1 MPSLLSTANQ
11 FVKMA
16 SANLPT
22 TIRAIYQIDPKRTTL
37 ELRRTPLP
45 KPAGPDDHLIKIK
58 ATAPCLGEL
67 GWEVNYPSLFP
78 PNRERVPGTEAA
90 GIVATS
96 PDSSPFKPGDE
107 VYFRLHARFPGC
119 LREYTI
125 VHTEELALK
134 PKSLD
139 WIEAT
144 ATPLSTLTAWQG
156 VFTQGNLNKHGI
168 RGDAEARAYNSKLRV
183 LITGAGGSVGT
194 WAVQFA
200 AAAGAGSVVA
210 QCSGANIEAA
220 KKAGATEIIDYK
232 KQSIDEWAKE
242 DPSREVDL
250 ILDCLGGQTLASCW
264 SAVKE
269 NGVLLSVVG
278 GPDELK
284 PESVTKKL
292 AKSTW
297 FLMDCKGEDLK
308 EIADFIDAR
317 GLKPQID
324 SVVEFDEF
332 QAAYDKVEQKK
343 AKGKVVIKVDI

>member
-1 MPSLLSTANQ
+1 MRTLFTAANQ
-11 FVKMA
+11 YIKMA
-16 SANLPT
+16 TANLPT
-22 TIRAIYQIDPKRTTL
+22 TIRAIYQQDPKLTTL
-37 ELRRTPLP
+37 KLVQTPIP
-45 KPAGPDDHLIKIK
+45 QPAGPQDHLIKIK
-58 ATAPCLGEL
+58 GTSPCLGEL
-67 GWEVNYPSLFP
+67 SWEVNFPDLFP

-90 GIVATS
+90 GIIATS
-96 PDSSPFKPGDE
+96 PPSSPFKPGDE

-134 PKSLD
+134 PKTLD
-139 WIEAT
+139 WVEAT

-156 VFTQGNLNKHGI
+156 LFSKGILNKNGI
-168 RGDAEARAYNSKLRV
+168 SGDADARAHNSKLRV
-183 LITGAGGSVGT
+183 LITGAGGSVGA
-194 WAVQFA
+194 WAVHFA
-200 AAAGAGSVVA
+200 AAAGAGAVVA
-210 QCSGANIEAA
+210 QCGSANIEAA
-220 KKAGATEIIDYK
+220 KKAGATEVIDYK
-232 KQSIDEWAKE
+232 KQSIAEWVQE
-242 DPSREVDL
+242 DASREVDL
-250 ILDCLGGQTLASCW
+250 VLDCVGGSSLAASW

-269 NGVLLSVVG
+269 NGVLLSVAAS
-278 GPDELK
+278 PDELK

-297 FLMDCKGEDLK
+297 FLMDCKGDDLK

-324 SVVEFDEF
+324 SVVDFEEF

>member
-1 MPSLLSTANQ
+1 MPNLLSTANQ
-11 FVKMA
+11 YIKMA
-16 SANLPT
+16 TANLPA
-22 TIRAIYQIDPKRTTL
+22 TIKAVYQQDPKLTTL
-37 ELRRTPLP
+37 KLLQTPIP
-45 KPAGPDDHLIKIK
+45 KPAGPEDHLIKIK

-67 GWEVNYPSLFP
+67 GWEVNYPTIFP
-78 PNRERVPGTEAA
+78 PNRERVPGTEGA

-96 PDSSPFKPGDE
+96 PPASPFKPGDE
-107 VYFRLHARFPGC
+107 VYFRLHAKFPGC

-134 PKSLD
+134 PKTLD
-139 WIEAT
+139 WVEAT

-156 VFTQGNLNKHGI
+156 VFTQGTLNKHGI
-168 RGDAEARAYNSKLRV
+168 RGDADARAHNSKLRV

-194 WAVQFA
+194 WAVHFA

-232 KQSIDEWAKE
+232 KQSVADWAQE
-242 DPSREVDL
+242 DASREVDL
-250 ILDCLGGQTLASCW
+250 VLDCLGGETLASCW
-264 SAVKE
+264 RAVKE

-278 GPDELK
+278 GPDEVK
-284 PESVTKKL
+284 PESVKKNL

-297 FLMDCKGEDLK
+297 YLMDCKGDDLK

-324 SVVEFDEF
+324 SVVEFEEF
-332 QAAYDKVEQKK
+332 QAAYDKVEQKR
-343 AKGKVVIKVDI
+343 AKGKVVIKIDI